1 MIRKFAA
8 IAIAAGVVLGTA
20 GCNMISHVAT
30 NDPYAPSDGAQAHIG
45 DLKARNFLL
54 LQDSTKSILIG
65 SLVNSAPDAVAASL
79 EYSDGGA
86 NKITQVNLNGYQKFD
101 LGYNGTAALPV
112 VTDLKPGALFKLTL
126 KSGTES
132 AELSVPVLDGTLKEY
147 KAILDATN

>member
-30 NDPYAPSDGAQAHIG
+30 NDPYAPSDGAQGHIG

-65 SLVNSAPDAVAASL
+65 SLVNSAEAATKASL
-79 EYSDGGA
+79 EYKDAGA
-86 NKITQVNLNGYQKFD
+86 DKTTEVNLNGYQKFD

-126 KSGTES
+126 RSNGE
-132 AELSVPVLDGTLKEY
+132 AVEISVPVLDGTLKEY